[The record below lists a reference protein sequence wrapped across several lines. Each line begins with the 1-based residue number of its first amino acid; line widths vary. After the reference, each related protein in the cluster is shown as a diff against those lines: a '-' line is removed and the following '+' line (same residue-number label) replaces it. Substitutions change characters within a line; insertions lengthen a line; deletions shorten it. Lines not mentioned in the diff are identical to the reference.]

1 MPPIRLVRFAAVLG
15 VITVTGLA
23 GCGRRGNLEP
33 DPESGI
39 NARQA
44 REATK
49 VREQNQTERLEVNHR
64 LRNVVP
70 PKDPFILDP
79 LL

>member
-1 MPPIRLVRFAAVLG
+1 MKSSIRISARSRTVLVTLFVSLALG
-15 VITVTGLA
+15 

-33 DPESGI
+33 PPD
-39 NARQA
+39 ARVGQSPSPGLL
-44 REATK
+44 R
-49 VREQNQTERLEVNHR
+49 NQTEALEGDRMVR
-64 LRNVVP
+64 DITP